1 MNQRTIRLQ
10 KMDTALARGL
20 SVPGNDF
27 IQRQVLEE
35 IIRNAYFASEP
46 VLNYLVKK
54 LQSEPEFKCTRSEC
68 ADTAPFKNQMALNGH
83 MKKHATSNPS
93 IQS

>member
-35 IIRNAYFASEP
+35 IIRNAYSP
-46 VLNYLVKK
+46 P
-54 LQSEPEFKCTRSEC
+54 S
-68 ADTAPFKNQMALNGH
+68 PFLI
-83 MKKHATSNPS
+83 T
-93 IQS
+93 